1 MNAQV
6 SAILET
12 FVGGGTKKKAQKKM
26 SLFMCSFCKASCKL
40 NKAVIYNVSVF
51 LIYFFFPAGNT
62 DESQLWEVHCSRLC
76 ILLINIS
83 LLGHVRSLAL

>member
-12 FVGGGTKKKAQKKM
+12 FIEGKKKTEKKM

-40 NKAVIYNVSVF
+40 KKAVIYNVSVF
-51 LIYFFFPAGNT
+51 LIYFFF
-62 DESQLWEVHCSRLC
+62 QL
-76 ILLINIS
+76 
-83 LLGHVRSLAL
+83 GT

>member
-1 MNAQV
+1 MKAQV

-12 FVGGGTKKKAQKKM
+12 FVEGGGQKRKLKRK

-51 LIYFFFPAGNT
+51 LIYFFFF
-62 DESQLWEVHCSRLC
+62 QLGTQM
-76 ILLINIS
+76 S
-83 LLGHVRSLAL
+83 LSFGKCTVPVCVYC

>member
-12 FVGGGTKKKAQKKM
+12 FVEGKKEKTQKKM

-51 LIYFFFPAGNT
+51 
-62 DESQLWEVHCSRLC
+62 
-76 ILLINIS
+76 
-83 LLGHVRSLAL
+83 